1 LCYVHDVDGQLD
13 MLAAGSAL
21 GRAGHWKGC
30 VDFISRNK
38 HSSELG
44 QAFFAA
50 MLNACYICE
59 KYEVVLDVF
68 YPET

>member
-30 VDFISRNK
+30 VDYISRNK

-50 MLNACYICE
+50 MLNV
-59 KYEVVLDVF
+59 K
-68 YPET
+68 